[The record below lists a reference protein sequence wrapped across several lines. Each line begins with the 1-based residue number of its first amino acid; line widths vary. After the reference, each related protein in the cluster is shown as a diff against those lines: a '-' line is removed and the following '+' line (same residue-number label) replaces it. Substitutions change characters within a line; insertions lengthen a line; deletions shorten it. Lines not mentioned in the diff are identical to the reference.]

1 MMNEPIKLTKQL
13 ITFSL
18 DSELIKNFKS
28 KAKEEN
34 FKYSKLIELLIKNY
48 LKPNIED
55 SNPPKVKEKEEYS
68 SNELNNEEIL
78 KNYPSTL
85 EMFEKS
91 IEKNNDRVEEF
102 TEEGLYDACINFLEK
117 NNKINIIQ
125 NN

>member
-34 FKYSKLIELLIKNY
+34 FKYSKLIELLIINY

-55 SNPPKVKEKEEYS
+55 NSPPKVEEKKEYS
-68 SNELNNEEIL
+68 NNEFKDEEIL
-78 KNYPSTL
+78 KFFS
-85 EMFEKS
+85 
-91 IEKNNDRVEEF
+91 
-102 TEEGLYDACINFLEK
+102 
-117 NNKINIIQ
+117 NI
-125 NN
+125 

>member
-48 LKPNIED
+48 LKPNIKEN
-55 SNPPKVKEKEEYS
+55 NPSKVEEKKEYS
-68 SNELNNEEIL
+68 TNELKDEEIL
-78 KNYPSTL
+78 KIFS
-85 EMFEKS
+85 
-91 IEKNNDRVEEF
+91 
-102 TEEGLYDACINFLEK
+102 
-117 NNKINIIQ
+117 NI
-125 NN
+125 

>member
-48 LKPNIED
+48 LKPNIEEN
-55 SNPPKVKEKEEYS
+55 SPPKVEEKKEYLN
-68 SNELNNEEIL
+68 NELKDEEIL
-78 KNYPSTL
+78 KFFS
-85 EMFEKS
+85 
-91 IEKNNDRVEEF
+91 
-102 TEEGLYDACINFLEK
+102 
-117 NNKINIIQ
+117 NI
-125 NN
+125 

>member
-48 LKPNIED
+48 LKPNIE
-55 SNPPKVKEKEEYS
+55 EKKEYS
-68 SNELNNEEIL
+68 NNEFKDEEIL
-78 KNYPSTL
+78 KFFS
-85 EMFEKS
+85 
-91 IEKNNDRVEEF
+91 
-102 TEEGLYDACINFLEK
+102 
-117 NNKINIIQ
+117 NI
-125 NN
+125 